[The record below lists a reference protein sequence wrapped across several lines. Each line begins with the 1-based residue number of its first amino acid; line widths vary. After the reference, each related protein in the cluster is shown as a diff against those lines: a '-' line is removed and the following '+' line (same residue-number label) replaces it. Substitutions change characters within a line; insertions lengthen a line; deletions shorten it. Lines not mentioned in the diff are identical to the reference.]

1 MLFTH
6 HVIKL
11 ATQIRNTDID
21 HFTVKSLVEEPGKSI
36 YHFLSTEFY
45 IVTFI
50 NSL

>member
-36 YHFLSTEFY
+36 YHF
-45 IVTFI
+45 FI
-50 NSL
+50 NRILYCDIY